1 MTFRLTTA
9 SLVLTITTLTMTGGV
24 HAITMEECYEKY
36 QAAKQARTLK
46 GKTWIDFR
54 KVDCGSP
61 APTPESA
68 STMTAPKAE
77 KKEATRPAAPPAAA
91 PLGSAIIPSA
101 VASNSSKV
109 REGKSADFTGAWTT
123 DASACKKV
131 FVKSGARISFTKN
144 SELIGGGLIFQGKE
158 IQGTGANCQI
168 KTTKEDGEMTHM
180 ILACAT
186 TLMRSDEKISFRS
199 VKADEIL
206 RMFPNMPGM
215 ETKYYRCPM

>member
-1 MTFRLTTA
+1 MTSRLSA
-9 SLVLTITTLTMTGGV
+9 LSLFVSLCHLSLG
-24 HAITMEECYEKY
+24 A
-36 QAAKQARTLK
+36 
-46 GKTWIDFR
+46 
-54 KVDCGSP
+54 P
-61 APTPESA
+61 A
-68 STMTAPKAE
+68 
-77 KKEATRPAAPPAAA
+77 
-91 PLGSAIIPSA
+91 
-101 VASNSSKV
+101 
-109 REGKSADFTGAWTT
+109 EGANLTGAWTT

-131 FVKSGARISFTKN
+131 FVKSGAGISFTKD

-158 IQGTGANCQI
+158 IQGTGANCRI